1 MTRSLLNYLKR
12 KCPREGNSNS
22 KVLLDQTTRGNQSV
36 IDNGFYKGILERKG
50 VLEVDQEMAFSPF
63 TRRIVRRFANNNEFF
78 VNNIGTAMVKLGRV
92 GVLTGNNGEIRKS
105 CRRVNH

>member
-1 MTRSLLNYLKR
+1 
-12 KCPREGNSNS
+12 
-22 KVLLDQTTRGNQSV
+22 
-36 IDNGFYKGILERKG
+36 
-50 VLEVDQEMAFSPF
+50 MAFSPF

-92 GVLTGNNGEIRKS
+92 GVLTGHNGEIRKS